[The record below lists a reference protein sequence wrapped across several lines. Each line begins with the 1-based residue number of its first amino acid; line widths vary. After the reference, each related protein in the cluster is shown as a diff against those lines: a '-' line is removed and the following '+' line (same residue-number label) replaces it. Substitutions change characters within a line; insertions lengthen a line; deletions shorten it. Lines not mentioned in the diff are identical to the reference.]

1 MCIRDS
7 RAGVRAY
14 RPGDVETAMMT
25 TRPSAAVVV
34 GLGASGVAAATLLA
48 RDGWRVTVNDRATE
62 WELDASLG
70 RLPDG
75 VAAVLGCHPITLL
88 DDTALV
94 VVSPGV
100 PWDLPMLVEARRR
113 RIEVIAEVELA
124 VRSMPGV
131 PIVGVTGSN
140 GKTTVTSLLGDIAR
154 TAGWRTG
161 VGGNIGTAA
170 SELALAGGW
179 DAVVLELSSFQ
190 LEGCATLRPKV
201 AVLLNLSPDHLDR
214 HPSVASYL
222 AAKARIFA
230 RQKRGDF
237 AVLNA
242 DDPACSELSVPS
254 RAVRF
259 SLADAG
265 AQAHLAAGSLVLDGE
280 ALLPRVELPL
290 LGEHNAANAL
300 AAALAASR
308 LGIGRAPITQALQS
322 FQALPHRHQVV
333 AQAAGVRWVDDSK
346 GTNIGATAAGLSGYA
361 PGTVHLILG
370 GLGKG
375 QDFRQLRPAAEHRL
389 ARTYLIG
396 EAAAAIGAALAGARL
411 VRPVHGL
418 PPPRRRVRPPG
429 ARRGGETLMP
439 QTRRIDRTLLG
450 ATVLTAAVGVVMVGS
465 ASGPLASESYHLWE
479 YEFAFRQ
486 LVAVLLGFGAMFAA
500 AFVPLDRLT
509 SWKVALPL
517 LAVTWFA
524 LLAAFFQAPV
534 AGTHRW
540 LQLPVSSIQ
549 PSAIAKVTLPL
560 ALAALLGRPF
570 PDRQARHRAH
580 Q

>member
-1 MCIRDS
+1 
-7 RAGVRAY
+7 
-14 RPGDVETAMMT
+14 MMT

-75 VAAVLGCHPITLL
+75 VAAVLGCHPTTLL

-161 VGGNIGTAA
+161 VGGNIGPAA
-170 SELALAGGW
+170 CELALAGGW

-222 AAKARIFA
+222 AAKTRVFA
-230 RQKRGDF
+230 RQKRNDF

-280 ALLPRVELPL
+280 PLLPRTELPL

-308 LGIGRAPITQALQS
+308 LGIGRAPIAQALRS

-333 AQAAGVRWVDDSK
+333 AQAGGVRWVDDSK
-346 GTNIGATAAGLSGYA
+346 GTNIGATKAGLSGYA
-361 PGTVHLILG
+361 LGTVHLILG

-375 QDFRQLRPAAEHRL
+375 QDFRELRPAAEHRL
-389 ARTYLIG
+389 ARIYLIG
-396 EAAAAIGAALAGARL
+396 EAADAIAAALEGTAPAERCGTLDEA
-411 VRPVHGL
+411 VR
-418 PPPRRRVRPPG
+418 R
-429 ARRGGETLMP
+429 
-439 QTRRIDRTLLG
+439 
-450 ATVLTAAVGVVMVGS
+450 
-465 ASGPLASESYHLWE
+465 
-479 YEFAFRQ
+479 
-486 LVAVLLGFGAMFAA
+486 AA
-500 AFVPLDRLT
+500 AFARPGDTV
-509 SWKVALPL
+509 L
-517 LAVTWFA
+517 LSPACASFDQFTDYRHRGDEFA
-524 LLAAFFQAPV
+524 
-534 AGTHRW
+534 R
-540 LQLPVSSIQ
+540 
-549 PSAIAKVTLPL
+549 L
-560 ALAALLGRPF
+560 ALAAAGRG
-570 PDRQARHRAH
+570 
-580 Q
+580 